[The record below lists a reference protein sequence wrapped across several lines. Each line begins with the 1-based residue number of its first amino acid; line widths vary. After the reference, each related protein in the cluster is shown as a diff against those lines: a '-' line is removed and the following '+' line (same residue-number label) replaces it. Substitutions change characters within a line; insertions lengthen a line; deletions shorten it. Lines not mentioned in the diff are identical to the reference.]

1 MQTSLLSAQVA
12 DEFNNFFIQSV
23 NNLASSFPSRNDIG
37 LTTIDLLE
45 DQDNSIQL
53 REVGQTAVLKTIW
66 DLNTNFSKDIC
77 NLDTAFLK
85 NI

>member
-66 DLNTNFSKDIC
+66 DLNTTFSKDIC

>member
-1 MQTSLLSAQVA
+1 MQVA

-53 REVGQTAVLKTIW
+53 REVGQTAVLKAIW
-66 DLNTNFSKDIC
+66 DLNTTFSKDIC